1 MVDGMNNTLRD
12 DQVAM
17 PALMPAPVL
26 MAADLPEREA
36 ILDPILAK
44 KTLMMVHGP
53 RGLGKTHVALGIA
66 WAAASGQ
73 SFLKWTAKR
82 PHRVVYVDGE
92 MAAVDLQARLRQFG
106 SAPPDLDFLIADLNP
121 TTVMADLI
129 GTAGQA
135 SLMRA
140 WGRQPELLVLD
151 NLSSLMGLRGN
162 SADRWGEVQ
171 HWLAVMRRAGMAVL
185 MLHHSNKEGD
195 QRGTSQRE
203 DALDVV
209 MSMRPPSDRTPQ
221 QGARFELHFEKA
233 RGLHGNAVEPIEA
246 WVETDI
252 AGAQRWKWQPLE
264 QSTFD
269 RVVALLQRGLKP
281 LEIAHETGVSK
292 SQIYRIRERA
302 ASAGQLTT
310 SPEPKDLP

>member
-1 MVDGMNNTLRD
+1 MVGGMKSTLND

-17 PALMPAPVL
+17 PALMPAPEL
-26 MAADLPEREA
+26 LAADLPARKA
-36 ILDPILAK
+36 ILDPILSK
-44 KTLMMVHGP
+44 KSLTMVYGP

-73 SFLKWTAKR
+73 SFLKWTATR

-106 SAPPDLDFLIADLNP
+106 SAPPDLNFLIADLNP
-121 TTVMADLI
+121 KTVMADLI
-129 GTAGQA
+129 GTAGQV

-171 HWLAVMRRAGMAVL
+171 HWLAIMRRAGMAVL
-185 MLHHSNKEGD
+185 MLHHANKDGD

-209 MSMRPPSDRTPQ
+209 MSMRPPSDHTPQ

-233 RGLHGNAVEPIEA
+233 RGLHGDAVEPIEA

-252 AGAQRWKWQPLE
+252 VGTQRWKWQPLE

-269 RVVALLQRGLKP
+269 KVMVLLRRGLKP
-281 LEIAHETGVSK
+281 LEIARETGVSK
-292 SQIYRIRERA
+292 SQVYRIREKA
-302 ASAGQLTT
+302 ASADQLATI
-310 SPEPKDLP
+310 S